1 VKFLQTIPLFGL
13 LFILTACPPSANR
26 SSPIEQIK
34 NNGMDLPDLQ
44 PKSYNGIIFEL
55 SSLFELDYTKQYVL
69 TDYASTHVIYMMDL
83 NFSVEY
89 FDNDDAGYYQ
99 YSFEEDIELLDAV
112 HDNYILKRQASLE
125 EYDVTIKKPVPKE
138 VGFPGYI
145 QVVHGSANSYS
156 ESSSYFTAT
165 LQVGKEFFVFQMI
178 GKQENMGYLYD
189 DFIDLLASV
198 RI

>member
-1 VKFLQTIPLFGL
+1 M
-13 LFILTACPPSANR
+13 LTECPPSANR

-55 SSLFELDYTKQYVL
+55 SSLFELDYTNQYVL

-99 YSFEEDIELLDAV
+99 FSFEEDIELLDAV
-112 HDNYILKRQASLE
+112 HDNYILKRRASLE
-125 EYDVTIKKPVPKE
+125 EYDVTIKKPVPRE
-138 VGFPGYI
+138 V
-145 QVVHGSANSYS
+145 
-156 ESSSYFTAT
+156 
-165 LQVGKEFFVFQMI
+165 
-178 GKQENMGYLYD
+178 
-189 DFIDLLASV
+189 
-198 RI
+198 